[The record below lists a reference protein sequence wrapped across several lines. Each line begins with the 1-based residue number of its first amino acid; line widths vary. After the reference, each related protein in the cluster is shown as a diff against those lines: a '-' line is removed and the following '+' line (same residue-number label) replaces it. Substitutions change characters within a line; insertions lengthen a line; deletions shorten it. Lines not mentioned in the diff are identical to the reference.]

1 MGGNK
6 MKLWDDIIGRA
17 ENEGRTFLMEHEC
30 KELLERQGI
39 ATTGAAAARSPEEA
53 VELSER
59 IGYPVVLKVLSPE
72 VVHKSD
78 GGGVKLNLKS
88 GAAVERAYRE
98 IERAFA
104 GKKLIG
110 AAVQQMAPPGLEVI
124 IGVST
129 DPTFGAVLMFGLGG
143 VLVEVLRDVAFRILP
158 VNGGD
163 IEAMIKEIR
172 GYTLLKGYRGRA
184 VDLAALKGLLRQVAG
199 LVECYPRIDEIDLNP
214 VFLYEEGAVVV
225 DARIFLA
232 SSAAAVAAPPE
243 QRERASLRSF
253 FYPKS
258 LAVIG
263 ASDTPG
269 KLGWNVFNNLL
280 RHRYPG
286 RLYPVNIKAKRVQGV
301 PAVAKVGEIAEDV
314 EAAVILVP
322 AAHTLQAF
330 RDCCEKGIKHIIIE
344 SAGFAETGAEGEEIE
359 RELRR
364 LAETYSCRFIGPNC
378 SGIIN
383 THHRMV
389 QSIGAVGELR
399 RGNIGL
405 IAQAGVYAA
414 GMLWGLRQIIDFAI
428 VATIG
433 NKADI
438 NETDILEYLS
448 EDDAV
453 AVICMYLEDVKSG
466 RRFID
471 VARRVTAKKP
481 VIVLKAG
488 RTEAG
493 KIAVT
498 SHTAS
503 LAGDDQIYDA
513 AFRQAGLIRARNNE
527 EMFGLARAFS
537 RQPLPPG
544 GGTLVVTYTGSL
556 GVATADALTLGG
568 LRLAELDGET
578 RRRLAGIM
586 PPYVGVQNPV
596 DCTFDLDA
604 GQLREIIEA
613 GLQSSAIGSF
623 IVVLQA
629 EILQSY
635 AEELKEIDFRGK
647 PLLVCVPCKEFAINE
662 VIAMEQ
668 AGFPVY
674 TTPEGA
680 VAALAAMHRYALSK
694 ERPAQ

>member
-1 MGGNK
+1 
-6 MKLWDDIIGRA
+6 MKLWDDLISRA

-39 ATTGAAAARSPEEA
+39 ATTGAAVARSPKEA
-53 VELSER
+53 VELAER

-78 GGGVKLNLKS
+78 AGGVRLNLKNS
-88 GAAVERAYRE
+88 AAVERAYRE

-129 DPTFGAVLMFGLGG
+129 DPTFGPVLMFGLGG
-143 VLVEVLRDVAFRILP
+143 VFVEVLQDVSFRILP
-158 VNGGD
+158 VSDSD
-163 IEAMIKEIR
+163 IGAMIEEIR
-172 GYTLLKGYRGRA
+172 GYTLLKGYRGSA
-184 VDLAALKGLLRQVAG
+184 VDLPALKGLLRRVSR
-199 LVECYPRIDEIDLNP
+199 LVDRYPQIEEIDLNP
-214 VFLYEEGAVVV
+214 VFLYEKGNITV

-232 SSAAAVAAPPE
+232 QPGAAAAAPPE
-243 QRERASLRSF
+243 RRSGASLRGF
-253 FYPKS
+253 FYPES

-286 RLYPVNIKAKRVQGV
+286 RLYPVNIKAKTVQGV
-301 PAVAKVGEIAEDV
+301 PAVANVGEIEAPV

-330 RDCCEKGIKHIIIE
+330 RDCCEKGIRHIVIE
-344 SAGFAETGAEGEEIE
+344 SAGFAETGAAGEDIE
-359 RELRR
+359 RELRE
-364 LAETYSCRFIGPNC
+364 LAKIHNCRFIGPNC

-389 QSIGAVGELR
+389 QSIGVVGELR

-414 GMLWGLRQIIDFAI
+414 GMLWGLRQIMDFAI

-433 NKADI
+433 NKADL
-438 NETDILEYLS
+438 NETDILEYLG

-453 AVICMYLEDVKSG
+453 EVICMYLEDVKSG

-471 VARRVTAKKP
+471 TARRVSAKKP
-481 VIVLKAG
+481 VIILKAG

-503 LAGDDQIYDA
+503 LAGDDRIYDA
-513 AFRQAGLIRARNNE
+513 AFRQAGVIRARNNE

-544 GGTLVVTYTGSL
+544 DGTLVVTYTGSL

-568 LRLAELDGET
+568 LRLAELDAET
-578 RRRLAGIM
+578 HRRLEAIL

-596 DCTFDLDA
+596 DCTFDLDPP
-604 GQLREIIEA
+604 QLREIIAA

-629 EILQSY
+629 ELLQGY
-635 AEELKEIDFRGK
+635 VGELKEIDFRGR

-680 VAALAAMHRYALSK
+680 VAALSAMQRFILSK
-694 ERPAQ
+694 VHPAQ

>member
-1 MGGNK
+1 
-6 MKLWDDIIGRA
+6 MKLWDDLIKRA
-17 ENEGRTFLMEHEC
+17 EDEGRTFLMEHEC

-39 ATTGAAAARSPEEA
+39 ATTGAAVARSPEEA
-53 VELSER
+53 VELAER

-78 GGGVKLNLKS
+78 AGGVRLNLKS

-129 DPTFGAVLMFGLGG
+129 DPTFGPVLMFGLGG
-143 VLVEVLRDVAFRILP
+143 VFVEVLQDVSFRILP
-158 VNGGD
+158 VSDGD
-163 IEAMIKEIR
+163 IGAMIEEIR
-172 GYTLLKGYRGRA
+172 GYTLLKGYRGST
-184 VDLAALKGLLRQVAG
+184 VDLPALKGLLHKVSR
-199 LVECYPRIDEIDLNP
+199 LVDRYPQIEEIDLNP
-214 VFLYEEGAVVV
+214 VFLYEKGNITV

-232 SSAAAVAAPPE
+232 QPGAAAAALPE
-243 QRERASLRSF
+243 RRSGVSLRGF
-253 FYPKS
+253 FYPES

-286 RLYPVNIKAKRVQGV
+286 RLYPVNIKAKTVQGV
-301 PAVAKVGEIAEDV
+301 PAVANVGEIEAPV

-330 RDCCEKGIKHIIIE
+330 RECCEKGIRHIVIE
-344 SAGFAETGAEGEEIE
+344 SAGFAETGAAGEDIE
-359 RELRR
+359 RELRE
-364 LAETYSCRFIGPNC
+364 LAEIHSCRFIGPNC

-414 GMLWGLRQIIDFAI
+414 GMLWGLRQIMDFAI

-433 NKADI
+433 NKADL
-438 NETDILEYLS
+438 NETDILEYFG

-453 AVICMYLEDVKSG
+453 EVICMYLEDVKSG

-471 VARRVTAKKP
+471 TARRVSAKKP
-481 VIVLKAG
+481 VIILKAG

-503 LAGDDQIYDA
+503 LAGDDRIYDA
-513 AFRQAGLIRARNNE
+513 AFRQAGVIRARNNE

-544 GGTLVVTYTGSL
+544 DGTLVVTYTGSL

-568 LRLAELDGET
+568 LRLAELDAET
-578 RRRLAGIM
+578 HRCLEAIL

-596 DCTFDLDA
+596 DCTFDLDPP
-604 GQLREIIEA
+604 QLREIIAA

-629 EILQSY
+629 ELLQGY
-635 AEELKEIDFRGK
+635 VGELKEIDFRGR

-680 VAALAAMHRYALSK
+680 VAALSAMQRYALS
-694 ERPAQ
+694 RACPAQ

>member
-1 MGGNK
+1 

-78 GGGVKLNLKS
+78 GGGVKLNLKNDT
-88 GAAVERAYRE
+88 AVERAFRE
-98 IERAFA
+98 IEDAFA
-104 GKKLIG
+104 GKKLAG
-110 AAVQQMAPPGLEVI
+110 AAVQRMASPGLEVI
-124 IGVST
+124 IGVHR

-383 THHRMV
+383 THYRMV

-680 VAALAAMHRYALSK
+680 VAALAAMHRYAAGCSGPPLIN
-694 ERPAQ
+694 

>member
-1 MGGNK
+1 VGGNK

-78 GGGVKLNLKS
+78 GGGVKLNLKNDT
-88 GAAVERAYRE
+88 AVERAFRE
-98 IERAFA
+98 IEDAFA
-104 GKKLIG
+104 GKKLAG
-110 AAVQQMAPPGLEVI
+110 AAVQRMASPGLEVI
-124 IGVST
+124 IGVHR